1 MNRKMRNQFLP
12 YLWRIGFVLL
22 SVGFVVQ
29 TSFAQTYPAWF
40 LEQGTVCAGRV
51 TVGYADPSYYPDS
64 SISRAAKNARENFG
78 RQLKTHVQGGQL
90 FWATEGGTYWMGA
103 DFREQF
109 DAAASE
115 SALSLLVPVDSL
127 VNSSMTLVLLA
138 DRTCQIDRAALQ
150 RVALSGDAPRW
161 TETLPQDGQYFYAV
175 GVASEYY
182 YEMSSWN
189 AAERNARRNLAR
201 SVVVAVASLQKLS
214 SREGQDIRREEVSVS
229 LHHIEVVARWRDRT
243 NGIFYVLLR
252 APKEGNMR

>member
-1 MNRKMRNQFLP
+1 MKRISYAMF
-12 YLWRIGFVLL
+12 WRPGLVFFCMGCIVE
-22 SVGFVVQ
+22 
-29 TSFAQTYPAWF
+29 ACYPQTYPAWF
-40 LEQGTVCAGRV
+40 LEQGTVCRGRV

-115 SALSLLVPVDSL
+115 SALALLVPVDTL
-127 VNSSMTLVLLA
+127 VNLSMTLVLLA
-138 DRTCQIDRAALQ
+138 DKECQLDPSILR
-150 RVALSGDAPRW
+150 RVAIRPEAPSW
-161 TETLPQDGQYFYAV
+161 TETLPEDAQYVCAV

-182 YEMSSWN
+182 YEMSSWLE
-189 AAERNARRNLAR
+189 AERNARRNLAR
-201 SVVVAVASLQKLS
+201 SVLVAVGALQKLS
-214 SREGQDIRREEVSVS
+214 SREGQDIRREEIDVS
-229 LHHIEVVARWRDRT
+229 LRYIDVVGRWRDRT
-243 NGIFYVLLR
+243 NGIFYVLVR